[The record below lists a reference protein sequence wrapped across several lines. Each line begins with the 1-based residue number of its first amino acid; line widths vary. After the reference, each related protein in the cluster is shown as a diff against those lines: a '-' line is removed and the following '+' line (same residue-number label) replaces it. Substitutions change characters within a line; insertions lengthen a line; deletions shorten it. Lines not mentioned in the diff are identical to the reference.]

1 VKLGRGARAL
11 GLTALVLAIALVVIL
26 RGRGG
31 GDAPTIPRGELVR
44 TANGV
49 CAQLARDNR
58 RLEPPPRPYDA
69 RAVEFFN
76 GLHDNVVEAG
86 ERFEELGASGSD
98 RTQLDRLVTHYGM
111 MAVKLESAGGAA
123 SVEQDPEVGA
133 LLVEVGN
140 TAADVETV
148 ERALGICK
156 GRTSARRGIAEAAA
170 RWNREDPLGETGALV
185 P

>member
-1 VKLGRGARAL
+1 VVAVAL
-11 GLTALVLAIALVVIL
+11 AVVL

-31 GDAPTIPRGELVR
+31 RDAPVLARGELVR

-49 CAQLARDNR
+49 CAQLARENR

-69 RAVEFFN
+69 RAVDFFN
-76 GLHDNVVEAG
+76 ALHDNVADAG
-86 ERFEELGASGSD
+86 ERFEELGAVGPD
-98 RTQLDRLVTHYGM
+98 RAQLDRLVTHYGS
-111 MAVKLESAGGAA
+111 MAVKLESAAGAA

-133 LLVEVGN
+133 LLIEVGS